1 MTRLIIWRHGQTE
14 WNTANRF
21 QGQTDTALD
30 AVGLDQATVAAEILA
45 GESPDA
51 IVSSDLSRTT
61 ATATALAAATGL
73 PVHPDARLRERY
85 FGTWQGLTR
94 PEVEARFPAEFGRW
108 LRTEAVTGCEIEE
121 LDDLGKRVAAAFAD
135 ALHLA
140 GGGTVVAVTH
150 GGAARYGIGAL
161 FGWSH
166 AEMAKFQVM
175 RNCHWSEL
183 AHDTRH
189 GWTLRSYNVGVPRV
203 R

>member
-1 MTRLIIWRHGQTE
+1 MEH
-14 WNTANRF
+14 ANRF

-30 AVGLDQATVAAEILA
+30 AVGSIKLPRPPQILA

-61 ATATALAAATGL
+61 ATAAALAAATGL
-73 PVHPDARLRERY
+73 PVHPDARLRERH

-94 PEVEARFPAEFGRW
+94 PEVEASFRMSSAAGCGPNR
-108 LRTEAVTGCEIEE
+108 VTGCEIEE

-135 ALHLA
+135 ALDLA
-140 GGGTVVAVTH
+140 SGGTVVAVTH

-175 RNCHWSEL
+175 RNCHWGESGP
-183 AHDTRH
+183 RH
-189 GWTLRSYNVGVPRV
+189 PARLDPAQL
-203 R
+203 